1 MKLQA
6 VWAGLALGDAARI
19 EDIQGD
25 DELVGRLMEMGL
37 TPDTVIKLVGMAP
50 FGDPLEFEVRGY
62 HLSLRRSE
70 ADRLVIAPLA

>member
-6 VWAGLALGDAARI
+6 VWGGLALGDAARI

-37 TPDTVIKLVGMAP
+37 TPDTVIKLVGSAP

-62 HLSLRRSE
+62 RLSLRRSE
-70 ADRLVIAPLA
+70 ADRLVVAPLA